1 MELLAFNTT
10 LYEAIVFVHVFAAIV
25 WVGGAFFFQVKIAQ
39 FKRANDNA
47 GFLQLGKD
55 AEHIGQRLFMP
66 ASIVVLLAGIALVW
80 YGPYAFE
87 LWITL
92 ALVGIVATALT
103 GTLYLGP
110 TGGTLARLAEEKGP
124 RRPRRDRDARS
135 PGHGLARGL
144 RRARAGRAR
153 HGVQARRV
161 AGCSTPRSDDH
172 IAYGAS
178 VRSASSS
185 STVS

>member
-10 LYEAIVFVHVFAAIV
+10 LYKAIVFVHVFAAIV

-66 ASIVVLLAGIALVW
+66 ASVVVLLSGIAMVW

-103 GTLYLGP
+103 GSLVLGP
-110 TGGTLARLAEEKGP
+110 SGGKIARLAEEKGFDDP
-124 RRPRRDRDARS
+124 SVAAMRDR
-135 PGHGLARGL
+135 L
-144 RRARAGRAR
+144 
-153 HGVQARRV
+153 
-161 AGCSTPRSDDH
+161 
-172 IAYGAS
+172 I
-178 VRSASSS
+178 
-185 STVS
+185 TVSRLDYAVLVLVVLDMVFKPGA

>member
-1 MELLAFNTT
+1 MELLAFNTN
-10 LYEAIVFVHVFAAIV
+10 LYKAIVFVHVFAAIV

-66 ASIVVLLAGIALVW
+66 ASVIVLASGIAMVW
-80 YGPYAFE
+80 YGPFAFE

-103 GTLYLGP
+103 GSLYLGP
-110 TGGTLARLAEEKGP
+110 TGGKLARLAEEKGLDDP
-124 RRPRRDRDARS
+124 GVTAMRDR
-135 PGHGLARGL
+135 L
-144 RRARAGRAR
+144 
-153 HGVQARRV
+153 V
-161 AGCSTPRSDDH
+161 
-172 IAYGAS
+172 
-178 VRSASSS
+178 
-185 STVS
+185 TVSRVDYAVLVLVVLDMVFKPGA

>member
-1 MELLAFNTT
+1 MELLAFNTN
-10 LYEAIVFVHVFAAIV
+10 LYKAIVFVHVFAAIV

-66 ASIVVLLAGIALVW
+66 ASVVVLLAGIALVW

-92 ALVGIVATALT
+92 ALGGIVATALT
-103 GTLYLGP
+103 GSLYLGR
-110 TGGTLARLAEEKGP
+110 TGGRLARLAEEKGLDDP
-124 RRPRRDRDARS
+124 GVTAMRDR
-135 PGHGLARGL
+135 L
-144 RRARAGRAR
+144 
-153 HGVQARRV
+153 V
-161 AGCSTPRSDDH
+161 
-172 IAYGAS
+172 
-178 VRSASSS
+178 
-185 STVS
+185 TVSRVDYAVLVLVVLDMVFKPGA